1 MPGKVNPENQATF
14 LSGILKPAIEKA
26 KSGLIELF
34 FMDASHF
41 VMGGSPGRLW
51 GKIRH
56 WVKTSSGRKRYNV
69 LGALNF
75 VSKKIE
81 TVANDSY
88 ITSTQVVQ
96 LLMDIAAKYVGKQ
109 ISVVLDNAKY
119 QKCTLV
125 TDKATELGIQLI
137 FLPTYSPNLNL
148 IERVWKFVKAQV
160 LNAVYIE
167 TFEEYSKR
175 IAGFVETIEEEH
187 ADRMAT
193 LVTEKFQLFGNFT
206 AVCTTLYDRR

>member
-1 MPGKVNPENQATF
+1 M
-14 LSGILKPAIEKA
+14 
-26 KSGLIELF
+26 ELF

-51 GKIRH
+51 GKVRH
-56 WVKTSSGRKRYNV
+56 WVRTCSGRKRYNV

-75 VSKKIE
+75 ISKKIE

-88 ITSTQVVQ
+88 ITSVQVVQ
-96 LLMDIAAKYVGKQ
+96 LLEDIAAKYIGKP
-109 ISVVLDNAKY
+109 IAVILDNAKY
-119 QKCTLV
+119 QRCALV
-125 TDKATELGIQLI
+125 KDRATELGIQLL

-167 TFEEYSKR
+167 TFEDYCRK
-175 IAGFVETIEEEH
+175 IACFVETIDVDY
-187 ADRMAT
+187 ADRMAS
-193 LVTEKFQLFGNFT
+193 LVTEKFQLFNENK
-206 AVCTTLYDRR
+206 AA

>member
-1 MPGKVNPENQATF
+1 MPSKANPETQAAF
-14 LSGILKPAIEKA
+14 LSGILRPAIEKA
-26 KSGLIELF
+26 KAGLIELF

-41 VMGGSPGRLW
+41 VMGGLPGRLW
-51 GKIRH
+51 GKVRY

-96 LLMDIAAKYVGKQ
+96 LLVDIAAKYVGKP
-109 ISVVLDNAKY
+109 IAIVLDNARY
-119 QKCTLV
+119 QKCAFV
-125 TDKATELGIQLI
+125 TEKAAELGIQLI
-137 FLPTYSPNLNL
+137 YLPTYSPNLNL
-148 IERVWKFVKAQV
+148 IERVWKFVKANV

-167 TFEEYSKR
+167 TFEEYSKK
-175 IAGFVETIEEEH
+175 IADFVETIGEKH
-187 ADRMAT
+187 ADRMAS
-193 LVTEKFQLFGNFT
+193 LVTEKFQLFDKCKI
-206 AVCTTLYDRR
+206 V